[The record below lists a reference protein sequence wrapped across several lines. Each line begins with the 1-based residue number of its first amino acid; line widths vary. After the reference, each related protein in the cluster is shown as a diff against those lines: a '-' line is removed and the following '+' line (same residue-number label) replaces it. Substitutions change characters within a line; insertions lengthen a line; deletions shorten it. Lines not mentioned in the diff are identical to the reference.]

1 MNTSISVLLV
11 DDEPNVLF
19 TMKLV
24 LEESGYDVVTATS
37 CAEALRALET
47 GGGFDAVLTDLYM
60 EEENIGLRVAAAAGR
75 MEPRP
80 IIMIFTGY
88 GNLDNAQQALR
99 TRVDHFALKPLD
111 LEELKESLLRLLMM
125 RQASEG
131 RLNA

>member
-1 MNTSISVLLV
+1 MNSAISVLLV
-11 DDEPNVLF
+11 DDEPNVLL

-24 LEESGYDVVTATS
+24 LEESGYEVITAAS
-37 CAEALRALET
+37 CAEALRVLEM
-47 GGGFDAVLTDLYM
+47 GGRFDAVLTDLYM
-60 EEENIGLRVAAAAGR
+60 EEENIGLRVAAAAGK
-75 MEPRP
+75 MQPRP

-88 GNLDNAQQALR
+88 GNLENAQAALH

-111 LEELKESLLRLLMM
+111 LEDFKASLVRLLMI

>member
-1 MNTSISVLLV
+1 MNSAISVLLV
-11 DDEPNVLF
+11 DDEPNVLL

-24 LEESGYDVVTATS
+24 LEESGYEVITAAS
-37 CAEALRALET
+37 CAEALRVLEM
-47 GGGFDAVLTDLYM
+47 GGRFDAVLTDLYM
-60 EEENIGLRVAAAAGR
+60 EEENIGLRVAAAAGKMR
-75 MEPRP
+75 PRP

-88 GNLDNAQQALR
+88 GNLENAQAALH

-111 LEELKESLLRLLMM
+111 LEDFKASLVRLLMI

>member
-1 MNTSISVLLV
+1 MNTAISVLLV

-24 LEESGYDVVTATS
+24 LEESGYDVVTAAS

-47 GGGFDAVLTDLYM
+47 GGSFDAVLTDLYM

-88 GNLDNAQQALR
+88 GNLENAQKALH

-111 LEELKESLLRLLMM
+111 LEELKASLLRLLMM
-125 RQASEG
+125 RRAREG